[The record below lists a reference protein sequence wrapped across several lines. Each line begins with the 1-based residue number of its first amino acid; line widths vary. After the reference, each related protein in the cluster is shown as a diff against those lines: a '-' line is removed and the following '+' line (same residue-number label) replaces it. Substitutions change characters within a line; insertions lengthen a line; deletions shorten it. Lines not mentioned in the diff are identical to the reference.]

1 RALIRATENGRLPN
15 RQTSSARTPQQPTF
29 DVERVAMEEIFP
41 PDANPNEE
49 ISIERCRE
57 LLGDEAGDLLDDE
70 IDQIRLC
77 ADTIA
82 RALIEMF
89 IDEKRPAIH

>member
-1 RALIRATENGRLPN
+1 
-15 RQTSSARTPQQPTF
+15 
-29 DVERVAMEEIFP
+29 MEEIFP
-41 PDANPNEE
+41 AGETNDG

>member
-1 RALIRATENGRLPN
+1 M
-15 RQTSSARTPQQPTF
+15 
-29 DVERVAMEEIFP
+29 DEIFSAGETN
-41 PDANPNEE
+41 DG

-89 IDEKRPAIH
+89 IDEKRPTIH